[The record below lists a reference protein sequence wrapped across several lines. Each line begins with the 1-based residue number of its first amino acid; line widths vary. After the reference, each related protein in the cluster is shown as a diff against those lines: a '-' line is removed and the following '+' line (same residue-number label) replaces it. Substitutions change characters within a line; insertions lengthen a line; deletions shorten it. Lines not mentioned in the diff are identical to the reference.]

1 MCVNVDQILYNTLI
15 EKGIIYDQVWKINNK
30 NKIPRTKTEFDKVN
44 KESNDDE
51 YCEKLTWENME
62 FNLAYDESRDDEEKK
77 YLINKM
83 TEQEAY
89 DKYKRFKE
97 DAGKDLSKILDKLKS
112 PLIYYKKLDKSQPIP
127 VVVAATFAAVADLKK
142 YGNLSP
148 NKMIAISEDDADE
161 TINKY
166 LLHPGTKR
174 YEESD
179 YFIMMV
185 VANLKYFFNL
195 TTKPNERNFKESPE
209 FNYKISIDK
218 NHYLIEKR
226 KESAVDSM
234 KERPEIDLDAN
245 AVEMAIENFKERY
258 LAMVNEKRDNERK
271 IRELVNA
278 AEEML
283 QRYSYDIYMNS
294 MHKIN
299 KFVQSSGMHNEDNV
313 RMIALLD
320 FTEEPFKN
328 THEILGK
335 RSSDKFYMQRLKV
348 KKDDS
353 EYSRVYAAII
363 KELENVKKK
372 ADQEFEDLLKQ
383 SIKSI

>member
-1 MCVNVDQILYNTLI
+1 
-15 EKGIIYDQVWKINNK
+15 
-30 NKIPRTKTEFDKVN
+30 
-44 KESNDDE
+44 
-51 YCEKLTWENME
+51 ME

>member
-30 NKIPRTKTEFDKVN
+30 NKIPRTKTEFDKLN
-44 KESNDDE
+44 KKSNDAE
-51 YCEKLTWENME
+51 YCEELTWENME
-62 FNLAYDESRDDEEKK
+62 FNLDYDASRDDEGKK
-77 YLINKM
+77 YRINKM

-89 DKYKRFKE
+89 EKYKRFKE

-112 PLIYYKKLDKSQPIP
+112 PLIYYKKLNKSQPIP

-179 YFIMMV
+179 YFIMMI

-209 FNYKISIDK
+209 FNYKICIDK

-226 KESAVDSM
+226 KESAADSM

-245 AVEMAIENFKERY
+245 AVEMAIENFK
-258 LAMVNEKRDNERK
+258 K
-271 IRELVNA
+271 
-278 AEEML
+278 
-283 QRYSYDIYMNS
+283 DI
-294 MHKIN
+294 
-299 KFVQSSGMHNEDNV
+299 
-313 RMIALLD
+313 
-320 FTEEPFKN
+320 
-328 THEILGK
+328 
-335 RSSDKFYMQRLKV
+335 
-348 KKDDS
+348 
-353 EYSRVYAAII
+353 
-363 KELENVKKK
+363 
-372 ADQEFEDLLKQ
+372 
-383 SIKSI
+383 